1 MVKLIIVV
9 LALAFYAMWQLMNV
23 YNLSRKM
30 KGTLSENSTVKD
42 NELQG
47 KLFVVYFAAF
57 FAFVAW
63 QLIEYGPRLLPE
75 SASEHGKITDWLMNL
90 NLIIIAIPFVIT
102 HLFLAFFTWKY
113 SGKNGQKAV
122 FYSHN
127 NKLEMIW
134 TIVPAIVL
142 TVIIAY
148 GIKSWNTITALPTEG
163 MQEIELYAQQFNW
176 TARYAGADN
185 KLGPNNYLK
194 IEGANELGILMDSTT
209 SQDDKIVKGEMHIP
223 VGVPVN
229 FKMRSRD
236 VIHSAYMPHF
246 RSQMNCVPGMS
257 TQMHFTPTITTAQMQ
272 AKLKNPKFKY
282 VLLCAKICGSSHWNM
297 QMDIVVDTPTDYKK
311 WLAEQKTLAETLL
324 APAPADSAVVV
335 AAK

>member
-9 LALAFYAMWQLMNV
+9 IALAVYALWQLMNV

-30 KGTLSENSTVKD
+30 KGTLSENATVKD
-42 NELQG
+42 NVLQG
-47 KLFVVYFAAF
+47 KLFIVYFAAF
-57 FAFVAW
+57 FVFVAW
-63 QLIEYGPRLLPE
+63 QLIEFGPRMLPVA
-75 SASEHGKITDWLMNL
+75 ASEHGAITDWLMNV
-90 NLIIIAIPFVIT
+90 NLVIIFIPFVLT
-102 HLFLAFFTWKY
+102 HIFLAYFSWKY
-113 SGKNGQKAV
+113 AGKEGQKAV

-127 NKLEMIW
+127 NKIEMIW
-134 TIVPAIVL
+134 TVVPAIVL

-148 GIKSWNTITALPTEG
+148 GIKSWNQITALPSEG

-185 KLGPNNYLK
+185 KLGPNNYMK
-194 IEGANELGILMDSTT
+194 IEGANELGILMDSTA
-209 SQDDKIVKGEMHIP
+209 SQDDKIVKGELHIP

-246 RSQMNCVPGMS
+246 RAQMNCVPG
-257 TQMHFTPTITTAQMQ
+257 ITTAEMQ

-297 QMDIVVDTPTDYKK
+297 QMDIVVDTPADYKK
-311 WLAEQKTLAETLL
+311 WLAEQKTLAETLS
-324 APAPADSAVVV
+324 APKDSVAVVAV
-335 AAK
+335 K

>member
-1 MVKLIIVV
+1 MVKLILVV
-9 LALAFYAMWQLMNV
+9 IALAVYALWQLMNV

-30 KGTLSENSTVKD
+30 KGTLSENATVKD

-47 KLFVVYFAAF
+47 KLFIVYFAAF

-63 QLIEYGPRLLPE
+63 QLIEYGPRLLPV
-75 SASEHGKITDWLMNL
+75 SASEHGVITDWLMDVNMV
-90 NLIIIAIPFVIT
+90 IIFIPFVLT
-102 HLFLAFFTWKY
+102 HIFLAYFSWKY
-113 SGKNGQKAV
+113 AGKEGQKAV

-127 NKLEMIW
+127 NKIEMIW
-134 TIVPAIVL
+134 TVVPAIVL

-148 GIKSWNTITALPTEG
+148 GIKSWNTITTLPTDG

-185 KLGPNNYLK
+185 KLGPNNYMK
-194 IEGANELGILMDSTT
+194 IEGANELGILMDSVA
-209 SQDDKIVKGEMHIP
+209 SQDDKIVKGELHIP

-246 RSQMNCVPGMS
+246 RAQMNCVPGMS
-257 TQMHFTPTITTAQMQ
+257 TQMHFTPTITTAEMQ
-272 AKLKNPKFKY
+272 TKLKNPKFKY

-297 QMDIVVDTPTDYKK
+297 QMDIVVDTPAEYKK

-324 APAPADSAVVV
+324 APAPADSVAVVAV
-335 AAK
+335 K